1 MNEITNH
8 AELTVEKKLEGK
20 YLLNRILMISAYIAV
35 PVLVFFLFAFLEDN
49 AGLTGGGYI
58 SVFFIPIWAFLCP
71 KVVLPFTYLYVDIE
85 EKMDVSGGNLTLTR
99 IYGKRKPVEYIKV
112 KVADLDAII
121 PYREE
126 ASKKQIAAFGTPD
139 RVIECV
145 SSMSHPDVYCAYYT
159 DEKGKKV
166 VMYFEAVEKALKVFK
181 FLNSKTVVVPVS
193 R

>member
-20 YLLNRILMISAYIAV
+20 YLLNRILMIAAYIAV
-35 PVLVFFLFAFLEDN
+35 PILMFFLFALLEDY

-58 SVFFIPIWAFLCP
+58 AVFFIPIWAFLCP
-71 KVVLPFTYLYVDIE
+71 KLVVPLTFPYVDIE

-99 IYGKRKPVEYIKV
+99 IYGKRKSVNYIKV
-112 KVADLDAII
+112 KVADLDAIV

-126 ASKKQIAAFGTPD
+126 EYKKQIKEFGTPD

-145 SSMSHPDVYCAYYT
+145 SSMDHPDVYCAYYT
-159 DEKGKKV
+159 DEKGKKI

-181 FLNSKTVVVPVS
+181 FLNNKTVVVPVS

>member
-8 AELTVEKKLEGK
+8 AELTVERKKEGK
-20 YLLNRILMISAYIAV
+20 YRLQRMLMIAGYIAV
-35 PVLVFFLFAFLEDN
+35 PIFIFILFAILEDK

-71 KVVLPFTYLYVDIE
+71 KLVVPFTWLYVSIE
-85 EKMDVSGGNLTLTR
+85 EKMDVSGGTLTLSR
-99 IYGKRKPVEYIKV
+99 IYGQRKSVEYIKV
-112 KVADLDAII
+112 KVADLDAIV

-126 ASKKQIAAFGTPD
+126 QYKKQIKEFGGD

-145 SSMSHPDVYCAYYT
+145 SSMNHPDVYCAYYT
-159 DEKGKKV
+159 NEKGEKV
-166 VMYFEAVEKALKVFK
+166 VMYFEAIEKALAVFK